1 MEATALLIY
10 IYIYIIKGEMYSLS
24 GEFIQNK
31 GTNLF
36 FKVSFCVLYYYHYTD
51 EM

>member
-1 MEATALLIY
+1 M
-10 IYIYIIKGEMYSLS
+10 GETYSLS

-36 FKVSFCVLYYYHYTD
+36 LKVSFSVLYYYHYTD